1 MDGRLVRVLPDE
13 PAIDRVFDYLVP
25 DDAPVEVGDVVR
37 IDLGPRRVGGWIL
50 EVDAEATDGVQAR
63 PVSKLSGRGP
73 SPDLIELAEWA
84 AVRWVGRRAQFLR
97 TTDAPR
103 RVARLPSPRR
113 TVAPSAAPE
122 SAVVRIP
129 PTTPRI
135 TEVLAAAAAGP
146 TLVVV
151 PAQREVDVL
160 ARRLRRDGLAV
171 ARWPDDWAAA
181 AGGVDVVVGT
191 RAASWAR
198 VADLA
203 AIVVVDEHDEAL
215 RSERQPTWNA
225 RDLLIERARRAG
237 VPIRLTSA
245 APSLEA
251 LDQLPLVEPGR
262 LDERAAWPTVEV
274 VDRRADAPGPGS
286 LYSERLVEIVR
297 SDARVV
303 CVLNRKGRAGLLRC
317 RTCHTTATCERCGAA
332 VEQPDDEL
340 VCRRCG
346 ARRPTICLSCGAT
359 GMVRL
364 RPGVSRVA
372 EEIAALA
379 RTDVAEVTG
388 DGDTPPGDAR
398 IVVGTEAVLHRV
410 RSADVVVLLDADQEL
425 LAPRFRAAEQAMW
438 LLTRAARLV
447 GGRSTGGRVV
457 VQTRVPDHE
466 VLDAAVH
473 ADPARLVPTER
484 ARRELLRLPP
494 AVGAA
499 VVSGAGAEAYLSDV
513 PLGLDVLGPAED
525 GTYLVRADDPLQLGG
540 ELSRLP
546 RPEERVRVEVDP
558 WRA

>member
-1 MDGRLVRVLPDE
+1 MLPDE
-13 PAIDRVFDYLVP
+13 PAIDRIFDYLVP
-25 DDAPVEVGDVVR
+25 DGVDVEVGDVVR
-37 IDLGPRRVGGWIL
+37 IDLGPRRVGGWVI
-50 EVDAEATDGVQAR
+50 EVDASATDGVAAR
-63 PVSKLSGRGP
+63 PVAKLSGRGP
-73 SPDLIELAEWA
+73 SADLIELADWA
-84 AVRWVGRRAQFLR
+84 ATRWVGRTAQFLR
-97 TTDAPR
+97 TADAPR
-103 RVARLPSPRR
+103 RVAQIPSPRR
-113 TVAPSAAPE
+113 TITPPDPGGDDR

-129 PTTPRI
+129 PATPRI
-135 TEVLAAAAAGP
+135 GEVLAAAALGP

-151 PAQREVDVL
+151 PAQREVEVL
-160 ARRLRRDGLAV
+160 AARLRRDGLTV
-171 ARWPDDWAAA
+171 ARWPEQWAAA

-191 RAASWAR
+191 RAAAWAR
-198 VADLA
+198 VAELA

-225 RDLLIERARRAG
+225 RDLLARRARRAG
-237 VPIRLTSA
+237 IPIRLTSA

-251 LDQLPLVEPGR
+251 LAQFPVIAPGR
-262 LDERAAWPTVEV
+262 LDERAGWPTVEII
-274 VDRRADAPGPGS
+274 DRRADAPGPGS

-297 SDARVV
+297 SDARVI

-317 RTCHTTATCERCGAA
+317 RSCHTTATCERCGAA

-340 VCRRCG
+340 SCRRCG
-346 ARRPTICLSCGAT
+346 QRRPTICLSCGAT

-372 EEIAALA
+372 AELGALA
-379 RTDVAEVTG
+379 RTEVAEVTG
-388 DGDTPPGDAR
+388 DGDGDGPPDDAR

-410 RSADVVVLLDADQEL
+410 RAADVVVLLDADQEL

-447 GGRSTGGRVV
+447 GARGRGGRIV

-473 ADPARLVPTER
+473 ADPARLVPAER

-499 VVSGAGAEAYLSDV
+499 TVSGPGAEAYLSDV
-513 PLGLDVLGPAED
+513 PLGLDVVGPAAD
-525 GTYLVRADDPLQLGG
+525 GSYLVRADDPLLLGQ

-546 RPEERVRVEVDP
+546 RPDERVRVEADP
-558 WRA
+558 WRS